1 MNFTFRLSSC
11 ILSDTVVYTFLFLNQ
26 SWFTSDKIYKLYV
39 GVAKWIMQHKCKRC
53 NSIHCLIMGSIYFN
67 FTDSEFLIVLLTVND
82 TRFIGKEMIEE
93 RQSSIQKSY
102 DLLNL
107 LSKERFEIL
116 QVLLLKV

>member
-1 MNFTFRLSSC
+1 
-11 ILSDTVVYTFLFLNQ
+11 
-26 SWFTSDKIYKLYV
+26 
-39 GVAKWIMQHKCKRC
+39 
-53 NSIHCLIMGSIYFN
+53 MGSIYFN